1 MIDTIKTAGIGAGVF
16 GAQFI
21 SMLPEMVKVAVG
33 VATVAYLIV
42 KIKKEMGW

>member
-1 MIDTIKTAGIGAGVF
+1 MIDTLKTAGIGAGGF
-16 GAQFI
+16 GAQFLA
-21 SMLPEMVKVAVG
+21 MLPDMVKVAVG